1 MAWNCL
7 KFTEATLWHNMMVDF
22 DRFSLTL
29 SKKKQKKGLFSDY
42 YLKIPMPVDLTP
54 ESSPTMSNLWQLFP
68 QVRGFWKNVW
78 QLNPCLRFFFFFWA
92 QINLRTLIPLFRPG
106 QDQSSVA
113 QHTETTVTHCS
124 LTTCMWA
131 GFLIGS
137 HTMPAQRH
145 SQPTTTS
152 LGQRCMH
159 V

>member
-7 KFTEATLWHNMMVDF
+7 KFTEGTLWHNMMVDF

-29 SKKKQKKGLFSDY
+29 SKKKKRSIFRLLPEDTHACWLDAWIISNNEQPVTAFSSSARI
-42 YLKIPMPVDLTP
+42 LEECLTTKSLP
-54 ESSPTMSNLWQLFP
+54 AL
-68 QVRGFWKNVW
+68 
-78 QLNPCLRFFFFFWA
+78 FFFFWA

-113 QHTETTVTHCS
+113 QHTETTVTDCS

-131 GFLIGS
+131 RFLICS